1 MGKDGVSKKSWGPT
15 YRSSTLL
22 DGFKCEL
29 AARKNA
35 IANAKLALEST
46 YAKTLGKTEKTIQE
60 DGDLIDEIHGHIA
73 QIEAAFNSFNG
84 TIKSIK
90 TAIDSSLMS
99 VVVVFHFLCLV
110 SAPIY

>member
-1 MGKDGVSKKSWGPT
+1 M
-15 YRSSTLL
+15 L
-22 DGFKCEL
+22 DGFKSEL

-46 YAKTLGKTEKTIQE
+46 YAKTLGKTDKALQE
-60 DGDLIDEIHGHIA
+60 DVDLLNEINGHIA

-90 TAIDSSLMS
+90 TAIDSSL
-99 VVVVFHFLCLV
+99 
-110 SAPIY
+110 I